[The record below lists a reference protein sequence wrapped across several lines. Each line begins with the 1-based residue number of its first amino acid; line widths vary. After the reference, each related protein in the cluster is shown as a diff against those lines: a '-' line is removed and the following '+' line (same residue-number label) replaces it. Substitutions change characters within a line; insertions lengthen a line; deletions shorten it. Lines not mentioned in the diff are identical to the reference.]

1 MQQVYICQNKR
12 EPCTKYKSATQLT
25 YAGVPSLHW
34 FAICFSYYEDKH
46 WTHNDRQWWEYI
58 HRYISLIHGLIWQ
71 PHPDTCYR
79 SVLCAVR
86 QIRQHVHQT
95 TASECVTTNVSW
107 SNKVHVEEIDEASI
121 WFESNFLISLQK
133 ILMLTDF
140 LIKIYLALVNV
151 LSCWMNTNTKPINMN
166 TNLMYVD
173 VHSLKTGNDY
183 AWYMKSLMLLLTIIK
198 VTVLMFDNAEAPPC
212 LVETL
217 SVWCTELKHMCSV
230 LPMSMWYA

>member
-1 MQQVYICQNKR
+1 
-12 EPCTKYKSATQLT
+12 
-25 YAGVPSLHW
+25 
-34 FAICFSYYEDKH
+34 
-46 WTHNDRQWWEYI
+46 
-58 HRYISLIHGLIWQ
+58 
-71 PHPDTCYR
+71 
-79 SVLCAVR
+79 
-86 QIRQHVHQT
+86 
-95 TASECVTTNVSW
+95 
-107 SNKVHVEEIDEASI
+107 
-121 WFESNFLISLQK
+121 
-133 ILMLTDF
+133 
-140 LIKIYLALVNV
+140 
-151 LSCWMNTNTKPINMN
+151 MNTNTKPINMN

>member
-1 MQQVYICQNKR
+1 MDLY
-12 EPCTKYKSATQLT
+12 
-25 YAGVPSLHW
+25 
-34 FAICFSYYEDKH
+34 
-46 WTHNDRQWWEYI
+46 
-58 HRYISLIHGLIWQ
+58 
-71 PHPDTCYR
+71 PDICYR

-121 WFESNFLISLQK
+121 WFQSNFLISLQK
-133 ILMLTDF
+133 
-140 LIKIYLALVNV
+140 
-151 LSCWMNTNTKPINMN
+151 NTHVDRFPINMN

-183 AWYMKSLMLLLTIIK
+183 AWYMKSLMLLLTIKK
-198 VTVLMFDNAEAPPC
+198 VTVLMFDNAEALPG

-217 SVWCTELKHMCSV
+217 FVWCTELKRMCSV